1 MSSVTSELSNPYLA
15 EGEMPYRALSRG
27 AVFALVL
34 AVLSIPLAFS
44 VAMLVV
50 PLIATVIGL
59 LAWIKIR
66 RYPDELTGAPV
77 AMVSALLGV
86 VVFLGGSARH
96 AWIYAHEL
104 KPGYVRTSFSDLQPV
119 RERPELPVS
128 PAAIR
133 LNGKKVFIKG
143 YVYPDGQGD
152 GIKRFVL
159 VPDLG
164 TCCFGG
170 QPKLTDM
177 VEVTLRDPLRVSY
190 SRRRLKL
197 HGILKVDTTLKPVS
211 GLNGVYYQLDVDQ
224 VD

>member
-15 EGEMPYRALSRG
+15 EGEMSYRALSRG

-59 LAWIKIR
+59 LALIKIR

-77 AMVSALLGV
+77 AMLSALLGV